1 MVRDK
6 LKEKIGE
13 QRKVY
18 EALKAGDASLV
29 CYKEFQNGQW
39 GTDDANYTNRLR
51 LAYFLLYEKID
62 DEGAVA
68 YLFQEELK
76 DRENNSFQ
84 GIGSTLCIL
93 TWLLRKYNG
102 GHKYDTLFQRAKDA
116 NFDCVCGYDV
126 EDAVEED
133 FGKND
138 LLDCI
143 FLCQEMEYKDVMGI
157 LVDAWKEGRGNPAD
171 WNPSDRRTLIGFNA
185 FLDRNTENEA
195 LYQKQLNEILEEDSG
210 NPRDMVAGY
219 RDLIRFYLDEG
230 DYGKGARYCHIL
242 LETTDYGQVRG
253 IRLFGDILEE
263 CCEIVAHDPA
273 GNQGLWTQIK
283 EELQAQS
290 QSAWYGNLYTKGI
303 AAARAADDP
312 YTEKLERAYRK
323 WRKERG
329 LSD

>member
-1 MVRDK
+1 MVKGK

-116 NFDCVCGYDV
+116 NFDCACGYDV

-171 WNPSDRRTLIGFNA
+171 WNPSDRRTLIGFNS
-185 FLDRNTENEA
+185 FLDRNH
-195 LYQKQLNEILEEDSG
+195 
-210 NPRDMVAGY
+210 
-219 RDLIRFYLDEG
+219 
-230 DYGKGARYCHIL
+230 KGHCRR
-242 LETTDYGQVRG
+242 QSRG
-253 IRLFGDILEE
+253 
-263 CCEIVAHDPA
+263 
-273 GNQGLWTQIK
+273 
-283 EELQAQS
+283 
-290 QSAWYGNLYTKGI
+290 
-303 AAARAADDP
+303 
-312 YTEKLERAYRK
+312 
-323 WRKERG
+323 
-329 LSD
+329 

>member
-116 NFDCVCGYDV
+116 NFDCV
-126 EDAVEED
+126 
-133 FGKND
+133 
-138 LLDCI
+138 
-143 FLCQEMEYKDVMGI
+143 MGI

-185 FLDRNTENEA
+185 FLDRNMENKA
-195 LYQKQLNEILEEDSG
+195 LYQKQLNEILDTGSG

-242 LETTDYGQVRG
+242 LETRDYGQVRG

-303 AAARAADDP
+303 AAARAADDL
-312 YTEKLERAYRK
+312 YAEKLERAYRK

>member
-1 MVRDK
+1 MVKGK

-68 YLFQEELK
+68 YLFREELK

-116 NFDCVCGYDV
+116 NFDCACGYDV

-157 LVDAWKEGRGNPAD
+157 LVDAWKEGRGNP
-171 WNPSDRRTLIGFNA
+171 SDRRTLIGFNA

-195 LYQKQLNEILEEDSG
+195 LYQKQLHEILETGSG
-210 NPRDMVAGY
+210 NARDIIAGY
-219 RDLIRFYLDEG
+219 RDLIRFYLDRG

-290 QSAWYGNLYTKGI
+290 QPAWYGNLYTKGI

-312 YTEKLERAYRK
+312 YAEKLERAYRR

>member
-1 MVRDK
+1 MYRRIIKKAV
-6 LKEKIGE
+6 EKQEGLYR
-13 QRKVY
+13 Q
-18 EALKAGDASLV
+18 AQAGDLSRVAYRPYTHEHWGCQDAAS
-29 CYKEFQNGQW
+29 QDR
-39 GTDDANYTNRLR
+39 TR
-51 LAYFLLYEKID
+51 LACYLLFG
-62 DEGAVA
+62 GAEDLLLA
-68 YLFQEELK
+68 ERLFEEELK
-76 DRENNSFQ
+76 DRQNNSFQ
-84 GIGSTLCIL
+84 GVGPCLEML
-93 TWLLRKYNG
+93 TALLARRNADG
-102 GHKYDTLFQRAKDA
+102 RYDELFRQAKNA
-116 NFDCVCGYDV
+116 NFDCACGYDV

-157 LVDAWKEGRGNPAD
+157 LVDAWKEGKGNPSD

-195 LYQKQLNEILEEDSG
+195 LYQKQLNEILDTGSG
-210 NPRDMVAGY
+210 NPRDIVAGY

-242 LETTDYGQVRG
+242 LETRDYGQVRG

-273 GNQGLWTQIK
+273 GNLGLWTQIK

-312 YTEKLERAYRK
+312 YAEKLERAYRK